1 MIFDAP
7 LLLFLA
13 PVLALAFGFA
23 AWMARRRRIRL
34 ARRWSP
40 SLGRLAR
47 GRGGWA
53 PAVVGLCALLA
64 AVGLA
69 GPRAGRTEVRAET
82 RALSLVLAVD
92 ISRSMLAEDV
102 EPSRLQRATRE
113 ARRLIQDLDG
123 DRLGLIAFAGRSYIL
138 APLTVDGSAIRMY
151 LDALDPDL
159 ASEGGTSLGAVL
171 TQGSELLS
179 AATDAA
185 DRVLVVFTDGEAHDT
200 LTDVVAQAEALK
212 ESGVRLIVV
221 AEGRALPIRIPIRDS
236 AGTLKEYKQ
245 DQEGNVVHTQRRD
258 DVLRAIVDAAEGTLV
273 PNELADQAGAVRDLV
288 AAMKRSPTSET
299 RTADLIPRAWVPV
312 LAAVLFLLG
321 YTLARPGP
329 ALVSVAV
336 LLLGASSAEAQRPT
350 PGARAMA
357 AGDPARAA
365 AEFLKEAGSGSSR
378 DTAFYNA
385 GTAALAARRF
395 DVARGALEQA
405 AKSLDPDLRYRALYN
420 LGVAGLLAAQA
431 DSAKSQELLGEAAD
445 RLREALRLQPSSPR
459 AKWNLELAERRQPP
473 PPSGG
478 GGGGGGGG
486 GQKPPA
492 GGGAAPTPQ
501 ASQPE
506 PQPPGLSQSQAEQI
520 LSSMERR
527 ERETRAEQQR
537 RLRGSSAGGVK
548 DW

>member
-212 ESGVRLIVV
+212 DSGVRLILV
-221 AEGRALPIRIPIRDS
+221 AEGRALPTRIPIRDS

-245 DQEGNVVHTQRRD
+245 DQEGNVVQTQRRD

-299 RTADLIPRAWVPV
+299 RTADLIPRAWIPV

-336 LLLGASSAEAQRPT
+336 LLLGPSSAQAQRPT

-486 GQKPPA
+486 QKPPA
-492 GGGAAPTPQ
+492 GAGAAPTPQ
-501 ASQPE
+501 PSQPE
-506 PQPPGLSQSQAEQI
+506 PQPQGLSQSQAEQI

>member
-1 MIFDAP
+1 MTFDAP

-13 PVLALAFGFA
+13 PVVALAFGFA
-23 AWMARRRRIRL
+23 AWLARRRRIRM

-53 PAVVGLCALLA
+53 PAVVGLSALLA
-64 AVGLA
+64 AVALA
-69 GPRAGRTEVRAET
+69 GPRAGRTEVRTQT

-92 ISRSMLAEDV
+92 ISRSMLAEDAA
-102 EPSRLQRATRE
+102 PSRLQRAGRE
-113 ARRLIQDLDG
+113 ARRLIQDLEG

-138 APLTVDGSAIRMY
+138 APLTVDGGAIRMY

-159 ASEGGTSLGAVL
+159 ASEGGTSLSAVL
-171 TQGSELLS
+171 AQGAELLA

-200 LTDVVAQAEALK
+200 LPEVVAQAEALK
-212 ESGVRLIVV
+212 EAGVHLIVV
-221 AEGRALPIRIPIRDS
+221 AEGRALPTRIPIRDS
-236 AGTLKEYKQ
+236 AGTLMEYKQ
-245 DQEGNVVHTQRRD
+245 DEEGNVVRSQRRD
-258 DVLRAIVDAAEGTLV
+258 DILRAVVDAAEGTLV
-273 PNELADQAGAVRDLV
+273 PNELPDQAGAVRDLV

-299 RTADLIPRAWVPV
+299 RTADLVPRAWMPV
-312 LAAVLFLLG
+312 LGAVLLLLG

-329 ALVSVAV
+329 ALVGLAGV
-336 LLLGASSAEAQRPT
+336 LLLSGQAEAQRPT
-350 PGARAMA
+350 AGSRAMA

-365 AEFLKEAGSGSSR
+365 AEFLKEAGSGTAR

-385 GTAALAARRF
+385 GTAALEARRYE
-395 DVARGALEQA
+395 VARGALEEA

-420 LGVAGLLAAQA
+420 LGLVDLLAAEEA
-431 DSAKSQELLGEAAD
+431 DSSKRGEMLAHAED

-473 PPSGG
+473 PPPSGG
-478 GGGGGGGG
+478 GGGGGGPP
-486 GQKPPA
+486 PPA
-492 GGGAAPTPQ
+492 SGGAQPPPPR
-501 ASQPE
+501 PE
-506 PQPPGLSQSQAEQI
+506 PQSQGLSQSQAEQI
-520 LSSMERR
+520 LNSMERR
-527 ERETRAEQQR
+527 ERQTRAEQQR
-537 RLRGSSAGGVK
+537 RLHGGSAGGVK